1 MHQKYLEP
9 LSCKEGAL
17 ALFSRSTEPIPKTIL
32 LWFSRAFLRVAS
44 GFQTPAREA
53 GWVKVHGMGAC
64 VWVLGMRE
72 ARVYSEF
79 PEAQFQ
85 KLGEPGSN
93 AQKHKERKKKTH
105 FSVFSQGMR
114 SLPPWDKSKLFFSLR
129 HCLKLGKV
137 RFGKSLFTSVM
148 GETRSWHWSV
158 LNLIRFS

>member
-17 ALFSRSTEPIPKTIL
+17 ALFSSSTEPIPKTIL

-44 GFQTPAREA
+44 GFQTPAHEA

-93 AQKHKERKKKTH
+93 AQKHKEKKKKKLI
-105 FSVFSQGMR
+105 SQSSARG
-114 SLPPWDKSKLFFSLR
+114 
-129 HCLKLGKV
+129 
-137 RFGKSLFTSVM
+137 
-148 GETRSWHWSV
+148 
-158 LNLIRFS
+158 